1 MEDADELALNVRPSC
16 LDRRCSQPFIADR
29 AVHYVCACNY
39 AAYSTL
45 VVVLAFLV
53 MGLVGYLVVVQGR
66 GGVDYAHR
74 RFNFTDESPD
84 GFEGQDF
91 SPTAQADGT
100 MDSSES
106 RVNNACQTSRRTT
119 HEVFSP
125 KCQVVHERDLC
136 GSRECNHE
144 AVRIVGSL
152 NASVDPCDDFYAYVC
167 SVWMDKHRPTKG
179 QDRRSVDD
187 DLLDSYSRFL
197 VSVLGHSNAEIPS
210 VKTLFDACVEPPASL
225 FSDVVTTFFYM
236 VGLQHWPYSHSDRVM
251 AVDVASKVGTLHRLL
266 GLDSLFHLSVVE
278 DPEDKYTFM
287 SIGEPELVSGF
298 VEGSSVGE
306 FAFLAKAHETLMSYL
321 GRPLSTN
328 VAVVETD
335 LARRM
340 APRKTPGC
348 YELLSQCTTVRL
360 DQLPESRV
368 VHWKLLAEEAFGDRI
383 AAVNSFVKMP
393 NDEYLLSFGSD
404 VQQTL
409 QKPDILN
416 YLAFTTHRQQHR
428 APPPLLPEHYC
439 VRFLDRF
446 EAPLVMA
453 LAYDQSVA
461 RISWDAVRELV
472 LGHLNA
478 TLARHLRYD
487 FSRWF
492 TREFADHVS
501 QQLTRVSWEPLVPK
515 RFFDKEYRSKYL
527 SGLYKEDS
535 GSQQLPSFFYF
546 WLQRA
551 VKRARGT
558 LETSEEDLRPGW
570 KKGFLSTWPH
580 LGAPFRNL
588 EIPLPVF
595 DFGMPLDRKLRK
607 FHIPRVGTRVYWSLL
622 KYIYFLAY
630 GFYLNTTLSDPVSVF
645 ENLRGCLQKDYAR
658 MSASAGRSP
667 LHTQLLFEKTSTAD
681 MLDVLAVGLAYQ
693 SFEEYMLK
701 ELSNFRFTEA
711 RQFSPEQLFFIYYGI
726 SHCENANPLFESW
739 QQANDVSSAW
749 ARVNGPLRHVPEF
762 AAAFRCSLGSFM
774 NPHDKCR
781 LDEISATVRQP

>member
-16 LDRRCSQPFIADR
+16 LDRRGPQPFIADR
-29 AVHYVCACNY
+29 AVRFVCACNY
-39 AAYSTL
+39 AAYSAL
-45 VVVLAFLV
+45 VVVLAVLV
-53 MGLVGYLVVVQGR
+53 MGLVGYLVIVPGR

-74 RFNFTDESPD
+74 RFNFTDESPN
-84 GFEGQDF
+84 GFEGQDI

-100 MDSSES
+100 M
-106 RVNNACQTSRRTT
+106 
-119 HEVFSP
+119 
-125 KCQVVHERDLC
+125 VVHERDLC

-167 SVWMDKHRPTKG
+167 SVWMDKHRPTKN

-197 VSVLGHSNAEIPS
+197 VSVLGHRNAEIPAA
-210 VKTLFDACVEPPASL
+210 KTLFDACVEPPASL
-225 FSDVVTTFFYM
+225 FRDVLTTFFYM

-266 GLDSLFHLSVVE
+266 GIDSLFHLSVVE

-287 SIGEPELVSGF
+287 SIGEPELLSGF
-298 VEGSSVGE
+298 VEGSSVAE
-306 FAFLAKAHETLMSYL
+306 FAFLVKAHEMLMSYL
-321 GRPLSTN
+321 GRTLSTN

-340 APRKTPGC
+340 APRRTPGC

-383 AAVNSFVKMP
+383 AAVNRFVKMP

-416 YLAFTTHRQQHR
+416 YLAFRVCMALSPLIANATVRHRLASIAYGRNPR
-428 APPPLLPEHYC
+428 AAQPLLPEHYC
-439 VRFLDRF
+439 VRLLDRF

-461 RISWDAVRELV
+461 RISWDVVRELV
-472 LGHLNA
+472 LGHLNS
-478 TLARHLRYD
+478 TLARYLSYD

-501 QQLTRVSWEPLVPK
+501 RQLTRVSWEPLVPK

-527 SGLYKEDS
+527 SALYRGDS

-558 LETSEEDLRPGW
+558 LETSEEDLRSGW
-570 KKGFLSTWPH
+570 NKGFLSTWPH

-595 DFGMPLDRKLRK
+595 DFGMPLERQLRK
-607 FHIPRVGTRVYWSLL
+607 FHIARVGTRVYWSLFR
-622 KYIYFLAY
+622 YIYFLAY
-630 GFYLNTTLSDPVSVF
+630 DFYLNTTSSDPVSVF
-645 ENLRGCLQKDYAR
+645 ENVRGCLQKDYAR

-667 LHTQLLFEKTSTAD
+667 LHTLLLFEKTSTAD
-681 MLDVLAVGLAYQ
+681 MLDVLAVALAYQ

-711 RQFSPEQLFFIYYGI
+711 RQFSPEQLFFIYYGM
-726 SHCENANPLFESW
+726 SHCENSNPLFESW
-739 QQANDVSSAW
+739 QQASDVSSAW

-762 AAAFRCSLGSFM
+762 AAAFRCRLGSFM